1 MSRMAS
7 ERAAVAD
14 LVTAM
19 RLGRPS
25 ARTLA
30 ETAGIGGVV
39 IALTIAG
46 SLGVRE
52 LIDQSVHEGFP
63 AAWTPLLIAAFAPLA
78 ATALMTVMEVRAQ
91 RATLRGAAQMT
102 ETSFGHFQHVRMV
115 DIDPMST
122 GERAAR
128 VLDGPEELAYFI
140 GWGMGRLGMTIATAI
155 AVFAVG
161 FALNWR
167 LTLLALAVIPAY
179 YFFTSRFDYG
189 LRRLAAE
196 RRLASSADVSA
207 FLHEHLSGIRL
218 FQQHRHEPLSQ
229 ARFDAL
235 SARVRTDRLRE
246 FMAGRVAADFGI
258 ALSWGVGPLIVFGYG
273 SFEFT
278 QGRLSTGDIGALMSL
293 VLSGLRVAQASEMRW
308 FDAGAIFAA
317 ARRLK
322 DTLAMPVEDDPVTE
336 ALAVARP
343 PSVEFDDV
351 EFTHRTMQVP
361 VLRGLN
367 MLAEPGKV
375 VALVGSSGC
384 GKSTTAELLTRLF
397 QADAGDMR
405 LDDRRL
411 MELRLLDL
419 RQMVGLAAQD
429 PFFFNASVRANL
441 TFGLGDVDS
450 AALARACRVAQI
462 HDFILSLPDGYETR
476 IGERGSHLSGGE
488 RQRLSIART
497 LLRDPDVLILDE
509 ATSALD
515 SVTERRVYEA
525 VLADSTDRTIL
536 VIAHRLATV
545 RNADRILVLQDGK
558 IVEAGVH
565 ADLLENQGPYQR
577 LYERQTVGAKKA
589 SL

>member
-1 MSRMAS
+1 MSRLAS

-25 ARTLA
+25 ARTLTEMA
-30 ETAGIGGVV
+30 AIGGLV
-39 IALTIAG
+39 IALTIVG

-52 LIDQSVHEGFP
+52 LIDNSVHEGFP
-63 AAWTPLLIAAFAPLA
+63 AAWTPLLIAAFAPLV

-102 ETSFGHFQHVRMV
+102 ETAFSHFQHVQMV
-115 DIDPMST
+115 ELDPMST

-128 VLDGPEELAYFI
+128 VLDGPEELAYYA
-140 GWGMGRLGMTIATAI
+140 GWGLGRMGMVFATGIAT
-155 AVFAVG
+155 FAVG

-167 LTLLALAVIPAY
+167 LAALALALLPAY
-179 YFFTSRFDYG
+179 YIFSRRFDYG

-196 RRLASSADVSA
+196 RRLASTADLSA
-207 FLHEHLSGIRL
+207 FLHEHLSGVRL
-218 FQQHRHEPLSQ
+218 FQHHRHEAISTS
-229 ARFDAL
+229 RFDAL
-235 SARVRTDRLRE
+235 STRVRNDRMRE
-246 FMAGRVAADFGI
+246 FLAGRVAKDFGI

-273 SFEFT
+273 SFEYT
-278 QGRLSTGDIGALMSL
+278 QGRLTIGDIGALMSL
-293 VLSGLRVAQASEMRW
+293 VLAGLRVAQAAEIHF
-308 FDAGAIFAA
+308 FDLSPAIAA

-322 DTLAMPVEDDPVTE
+322 DTLAMPVEDDPITE
-336 ALAVARP
+336 ALSVARP
-343 PSVEFDDV
+343 PSVEFNDV
-351 EFTHRTMQVP
+351 AFTHRTMHVP
-361 VLRGLN
+361 VLRGLS
-367 MLAEPGKV
+367 MLVEPGKV
-375 VALVGSSGC
+375 VALVGASGC

-397 QADAGDMR
+397 QADLGDIR

-411 MELRLLDL
+411 IELRLLDL
-419 RQMVGLAAQD
+419 RRSVGLAAQA

-450 AALARACRVAQI
+450 AALERVCRVAQI
-462 HDFILSLPDGYETR
+462 HDFIRSLPDGYETS

-497 LLRDPDVLILDE
+497 LLRNPDVLILDE

-515 SVTERRVYEA
+515 SVTERRVYDA
-525 VLADSTDRTIL
+525 VLADSADRTIL

-545 RNADRILVLQDGK
+545 RNADRIFVLQDGQ
-558 IVEAGVH
+558 IVEAGMH
-565 ADLLENQGPYQR
+565 AELLENDGPYR
-577 LYERQTVGAKKA
+577 HLYERQTVGVN
-589 SL
+589 

>member
-1 MSRMAS
+1 M
-7 ERAAVAD
+7 
-14 LVTAM
+14 
-19 RLGRPS
+19 
-25 ARTLA
+25 
-30 ETAGIGGVV
+30 GIGGLV

-52 LIDQSVHEGFP
+52 LIDKSVHQGFP

-78 ATALMTVMEVRAQ
+78 ATALMTVMEIRAQ
-91 RATLRGAAQMT
+91 RATLRSAARMT
-102 ETSFGHFQHVRMV
+102 ETTFSHLQHVRMV

-155 AVFAVG
+155 AAFAVG

-167 LTLLALAVIPAY
+167 LTLLALAVLPAY

-218 FQQHRHEPLSQ
+218 FQQHRHEPLSH

-322 DTLAMPVEDDPVTE
+322 DTLAMPVEDDPITE

-351 EFTHRTMQVP
+351 EFTHRTMHVP
-361 VLRGLN
+361 VLRGLS
-367 MLAEPGKV
+367 MLVEPGKV
-375 VALVGSSGC
+375 VALVGASGC

-419 RQMVGLAAQD
+419 RRTVGLAAQD

-450 AALARACRVAQI
+450 AVLERACRVAQV
-462 HDFILSLPDGYETR
+462 HDFILSLPDGYETG

-525 VLADSTDRTIL
+525 VLAESTDRTIL

-545 RNADRILVLQDGK
+545 RNADRIFVLQDGR
-558 IVEAGVH
+558 IVEAGLH
-565 ADLLENQGPYQR
+565 ADLLENNGPYR
-577 LYERQTVGAKKA
+577 HLYERQTAA
-589 SL
+589 AN

>member
-1 MSRMAS
+1 MTRLAS

-14 LVTAM
+14 LLAAL

-30 ETAGIGGVV
+30 ETGGIGALV
-39 IALTIAG
+39 IGLTIAG

-52 LIDQSVHEGFP
+52 LIDASVHEGFP

-78 ATALMTVMEVRAQ
+78 ATALMTLMDVRAQ
-91 RATLRGAAQMT
+91 RATLRSAARMT
-102 ETSFGHFQHVRMV
+102 ETTFHHLQHVRMV

-128 VLDGPEELAYFI
+128 VLEGPEELAQFI
-140 GWGMGRLGMTIATAI
+140 GWGIGRLGMAFAIAIAT
-155 AVFAVG
+155 FAVG

-167 LTLLALAVIPAY
+167 LALLALAVIPIYVAL
-179 YFFTSRFDYG
+179 TSHFNYG

-218 FQQHRHEPLSQ
+218 FQHHRHEALSQ
-229 ARFDAL
+229 ARFDSL
-235 SARVRTDRLRE
+235 SARVRTDRIRE
-246 FMAGRVAADFGI
+246 FMAGRVAEDLGI
-258 ALSWGVGPLIVFGYG
+258 ALTWGVGPLVVFGYG

-278 QGRLSTGDIGALMSL
+278 QGRLTTGDIGALMSL
-293 VLSGLRVAQASEMRW
+293 VLAGLRVVQSSQIRW

-322 DTLAMPVEDDPVTE
+322 DTLAMPIEEDPVTE
-336 ALAVARP
+336 TLAIASP
-343 PSVEFDDV
+343 PSVEIDRV
-351 EFTHRTMQVP
+351 EFTHRTMSVP
-361 VLRGLN
+361 VLRGLS
-367 MLAEPGKV
+367 MLVEPGKV
-375 VALVGSSGC
+375 VALVGASGC

-397 QADAGDMR
+397 RADAGDIR
-405 LDDRRL
+405 LDDHGL

-419 RQMVGLAAQD
+419 RRTVGLAAQD
-429 PFFFNASVRANL
+429 PFFFNASIRANL
-441 TFGLGDVDS
+441 TFGWSDVEP
-450 AALARACRVAQI
+450 AALERACRIAQI
-462 HDFILSLPDGYETR
+462 HDFIMSLPDGYETS

-525 VLADSTDRTIL
+525 VLAESTDRTIL

-545 RNADRILVLQDGK
+545 RNADRIFVLQDGQ

-565 ADLLENQGPYQR
+565 ADLLENDGPYR
-577 LYERQTVGAKKA
+577 HLYERQMVAA
-589 SL
+589 R

>member
-1 MSRMAS
+1 MSRLAS

-14 LVTAM
+14 LVAAM

-25 ARTLA
+25 TRTLA
-30 ETAGIGGVV
+30 EVAVIGGVV

-52 LIDQSVHEGFP
+52 LIDRSVHEGFP
-63 AAWTPLLIAAFAPLA
+63 AAWTPLLVAAFAPLA
-78 ATALMTVMEVRAQ
+78 ATALMTVMEIRAQ
-91 RATLRGAAQMT
+91 RATLRSAARMT
-102 ETSFGHFQHVRMV
+102 ETTFRHLQHVRMV

-128 VLDGPEELAYFI
+128 VLEGPEELAQFI
-140 GWGMGRLGMTIATAI
+140 GWGIGRLGMAFAIAIAT
-155 AVFAVG
+155 FAVG

-167 LTLLALAVIPAY
+167 LALLALAVIPVHIALTAH
-179 YFFTSRFDYG
+179 FNYG
-189 LRRLAAE
+189 LRRIAAE

-218 FQQHRHEPLSQ
+218 FQHHRHEALSR
-229 ARFDAL
+229 ARFDRL

-246 FMAGRVAADFGI
+246 FMAGRVAEDFGI
-258 ALSWGVGPLIVFGYG
+258 ALTWGAGPLVVFGYG

-278 QGRLSTGDIGALMSL
+278 QGRLTTGDIGALLSL
-293 VLSGLRVAQASEMRW
+293 VLAGLRVVQSSQIRW
-308 FDAGAIFAA
+308 FDAGAVVAA

-336 ALAVARP
+336 ALAVTRP
-343 PSVEFDDV
+343 PSVEFADV
-351 EFTHRTMQVP
+351 AFTHRTMHVP
-361 VLRGLN
+361 VLRGLS
-367 MLAEPGKV
+367 MLVEPGKV
-375 VALVGSSGC
+375 VALVGASGC

-419 RQMVGLAAQD
+419 RRTVGLAAQD
-429 PFFFNASVRANL
+429 PFFFNVSVRANL
-441 TFGLGDVDS
+441 TFGIGDVDS
-450 AALARACRVAQI
+450 ATLERVCRVAQI
-462 HDFILSLPDGYETR
+462 HDFILSLPDGYETS

-515 SVTERRVYEA
+515 SLTERRVYEA

-545 RNADRILVLQDGK
+545 RNADRIFVLQDGQ
-558 IVEAGVH
+558 IVEAGMH
-565 ADLLENQGPYQR
+565 ADLLENNGPYR
-577 LYERQTVGAKKA
+577 HLYQRQTAGVN
-589 SL
+589 

>member
-1 MSRMAS
+1 MSRLTS
-7 ERAAVAD
+7 ERAALAD
-14 LVTAM
+14 LAAAM

-25 ARTLA
+25 ARTLT
-30 ETAGIGGVV
+30 ETAGIGALV

-46 SLGVRE
+46 ALGVRE
-52 LIDQSVHEGFP
+52 LIDKSVHEGFP

-78 ATALMTVMEVRAQ
+78 ATALITVMEIRAQ
-91 RATLRGAAQMT
+91 RATLHSAARMT
-102 ETSFGHFQHVRMV
+102 ETTFRHLQHVRMV

-155 AVFAVG
+155 AAFAVG

-278 QGRLSTGDIGALMSL
+278 QGRLTIGDIGALMSL

-322 DTLAMPVEDDPVTE
+322 DTLVMPVEDDPITE

-351 EFTHRTMQVP
+351 AFTHRTMHAP
-361 VLRGLN
+361 VLRGLS
-367 MLAEPGKV
+367 MLVEPGKV
-375 VALVGSSGC
+375 VALVGASGC

-419 RQMVGLAAQD
+419 RRTVGLAAQD

-441 TFGLGDVDS
+441 TFGLGEVDS
-450 AALARACRVAQI
+450 AAVARACRVAQI
-462 HDFILSLPDGYETR
+462 HDFIMSLPDGYETS

-525 VLADSTDRTIL
+525 VLAESTDRTIL

-545 RNADRILVLQDGK
+545 RNADRIFVLQDGR
-558 IVEAGVH
+558 IVEAGLH
-565 ADLLENQGPYQR
+565 ADLLENDGPYR
-577 LYERQTVGAKKA
+577 HLYAAQA
-589 SL
+589 SPGQA